1 MELKLDRNKTYGLA
15 LEGGGAKGAYQI
27 GAWKALREAGIRF
40 SAVSGTS
47 VGALNGAMIVMDDLE
62 KAENVWNNIHFSQVM
77 DVDDEEM
84 RRLMNRDIPL
94 SELKSTLRSVA
105 DIVRNRGFDVT
116 PLRNWVAEV
125 VDADKIC
132 HSDTDFFIVTY
143 SLSDHQELELKAS
156 DLDEDELCDMLLA
169 SAYLPAFRLEKL
181 GGKYYAD
188 GGVQDV
194 VPIHALVENGCKD
207 IIALRIF
214 GFGIEK
220 RFRIPDDVH
229 VTTIGPT
236 VDLGNIL
243 NFDAEQSRKNMRLGY
258 FDAQRVLYG
267 LYGSTYY
274 IDRTMSEDAARQQL
288 LEYLGTD
295 DGSLRTFH
303 EKTLP
308 QIAKALKCDGDYYD
322 LLIAVLE
329 HDAKELGI
337 ASERIMT
344 DMELL
349 QAILSQ
355 PEPPE
360 AILPAQGSDTP
371 AVTRRPPRPK
381 PPKKSRPRPPSCRR
395 TLKSTS
401 TVSSARYGRAATGP
415 ARRKTLRRKPPLMRQ
430 RNKYT
435 NAPGRPHGRPLFKLR
450 SARNRL
456 EIMDFH
462 GPRVSACK
470 C

>member
-1 MELKLDRNKTYGLA
+1 MELKLDMNKTYGLA
-15 LEGGGAKGAYQI
+15 LEGGGAKGAYQV
-27 GAWKALREAGIRF
+27 GAWTALREAGLKLA
-40 SAVSGTS
+40 AVSGTS
-47 VGALNGAMIVMDDLE
+47 VGALNGAMIVMDAPEEAAQLW
-62 KAENVWNNIHFSQVM
+62 ANIRFSQVM

-84 RRLMNRDIPL
+84 KRLMSGNLTLP
-94 SELKSTLRSVA
+94 ELKSAMHSVA
-105 DIVRNRGFDVT
+105 DVVRNRGFDVT
-116 PLRNWVAEV
+116 PLRNWMAEV
-125 VDADKIC
+125 VDEEKIRN
-132 HSDTDFFIVTY
+132 SDIDFFIVTY
-143 SLSDHQELELKAS
+143 SLTDRQELELKAS
-156 DLDEDELCDMLLA
+156 DLDKDELCDMLLA

-243 NFDAEQSRKNMRLGY
+243 NFDAEQSRQNMRLGY

-274 IDRTMSEDAARQQL
+274 IDRTMSEDTARQQL
-288 LEYLGTD
+288 LEYLGPGE
-295 DGSLRTFH
+295 GSLRTFH

-308 QIAKALKCDGDYYD
+308 QIAKALKCEGDYYD
-322 LLIAVLE
+322 LLVAVLE

-337 ASERIMT
+337 EPERIMT

-349 QAILSQ
+349 QAILAQ
-355 PEPPE
+355 PELPE
-360 AILPAQGSDTP
+360 AIVPAQEPDAP
-371 AVTRRPPRPK
+371 AKPEPEPESSAQAAAPK
-381 PPKKSRPRPPSCRR
+381 AADEVAAKAAELSQDIEKHINRLLGKMRPRRNHPGTAENAEPE
-395 TLKSTS
+395 
-401 TVSSARYGRAATGP
+401 AA
-415 ARRKTLRRKPPLMRQ
+415 ADAAEK
-430 RNKYT
+430 
-435 NAPGRPHGRPLFKLR
+435 
-450 SARNRL
+450 
-456 EIMDFH
+456 
-462 GPRVSACK
+462 
-470 C
+470 

>member
-371 AVTRRPPRPK
+371 GKRSRRPPMTRRPPRPK

-415 ARRKTLRRKPPLMRQ
+415 ARRKTLRRKPTQTCRKKNE
-430 RNKYT
+430 RT
-435 NAPGRPHGRPLFKLR
+435 GAAARPPHF
-450 SARNRL
+450 
-456 EIMDFH
+456 
-462 GPRVSACK
+462 
-470 C
+470 

>member
-27 GAWKALREAGIRF
+27 GAWKALREAGIHF

-132 HSDTDFFIVTY
+132 HSDMDFFIVTY

-156 DLDEDELCDMLLA
+156 ELDEDELCDMLLA

-243 NFDAEQSRKNMRLGY
+243 N
-258 FDAQRVLYG
+258 
-267 LYGSTYY
+267 

-344 DMELL
+344 DIELL

-355 PEPPE
+355 PKPPE

-371 AVTRRPPRPK
+371 AETEPEAADATQAAAPK
-381 PPKKSRPRPPSCRR
+381 AAEEVAAKAAELSQDIEKHINRLLGKMRPRRNHPG
-395 TLKSTS
+395 TAE
-401 TVSSARYGRAATGP
+401 SAEPETAADETE
-415 ARRKTLRRKPPLMRQ
+415 K
-430 RNKYT
+430 
-435 NAPGRPHGRPLFKLR
+435 
-450 SARNRL
+450 
-456 EIMDFH
+456 
-462 GPRVSACK
+462 
-470 C
+470 